1 MEKFFSISKTA
12 ETAGMTAETL
22 RYYDRIGLVTPSKTD
37 KNTGYRYYSQAEIVR
52 LNTIKALRSMDLSLS
67 EIRNILEYD
76 DLKKIAEALKQTE
89 AKADKKIAELR
100 DAKNKIRRARNFY
113 ESKLYGNA
121 FSDNIFL
128 KEFPR
133 RVILLSD
140 KLSAPTVDNLWNYH
154 RHFYGRLPQEIR
166 DEFAFD
172 DLAGIYECG
181 GTARMFAL
189 CNSFVQTDGIR
200 ILPQGKYLC
209 ADCTEENREEI
220 LRLLTTKAKHEYG
233 ASPRFSVQIIVLSG
247 ILQWNYQA
255 QVPVEK
261 I

>member
-1 MEKFFSISKTA
+1 
-12 ETAGMTAETL
+12 MTAETL

-121 FSDNIFL
+121 ERVSS
-128 KEFPR
+128 PR
-133 RVILLSD
+133 
-140 KLSAPTVDNLWNYH
+140 H
-154 RHFYGRLPQEIR
+154 
-166 DEFAFD
+166 
-172 DLAGIYECG
+172 
-181 GTARMFAL
+181 
-189 CNSFVQTDGIR
+189 SFVGQAERPHGR
-200 ILPQGKYLC
+200 QSVELSQAFLRPFAARNQG
-209 ADCTEENREEI
+209 
-220 LRLLTTKAKHEYG
+220 
-233 ASPRFSVQIIVLSG
+233 
-247 ILQWNYQA
+247 
-255 QVPVEK
+255 
-261 I
+261 

>member
-1 MEKFFSISKTA
+1 
-12 ETAGMTAETL
+12 MTAETL

-52 LNTIKALRSMDLSLS
+52 LNTIKALRSMDLTLS

-154 RHFYGRLPQEIR
+154 RHFYGRCRKKSGMNSRLTIWRGFTNAEARHGCLHCAIALSKR
-166 DEFAFD
+166 TESGYFRRGNTFAP
-172 DLAGIYECG
+172 
-181 GTARMFAL
+181 TAPRTTA
-189 CNSFVQTDGIR
+189 
-200 ILPQGKYLC
+200 KKHC
-209 ADCTEENREEI
+209 AC
-220 LRLLTTKAKHEYG
+220 
-233 ASPRFSVQIIVLSG
+233 
-247 ILQWNYQA
+247 
-255 QVPVEK
+255 
-261 I
+261 

>member
-52 LNTIKALRSMDLSLS
+52 LNTIKALRSMDLTLS

-113 ESKLYGNA
+113 ESKLWKRFFGQY
-121 FSDNIFL
+121 
-128 KEFPR
+128 FPE
-133 RVILLSD
+133 RVS
-140 KLSAPTVDNLWNYH
+140 SP
-154 RHFYGRLPQEIR
+154 RH
-166 DEFAFD
+166 
-172 DLAGIYECG
+172 
-181 GTARMFAL
+181 
-189 CNSFVQTDGIR
+189 SFVGQAERPHCRQSVELSQAFLRPFDAR
-200 ILPQGKYLC
+200 NQG
-209 ADCTEENREEI
+209 
-220 LRLLTTKAKHEYG
+220 
-233 ASPRFSVQIIVLSG
+233 RFLV
-247 ILQWNYQA
+247 
-255 QVPVEK
+255 
-261 I
+261 

>member
-52 LNTIKALRSMDLSLS
+52 LNTIKALRSMDLTLS

-113 ESKLYGNA
+113 ESK
-121 FSDNIFL
+121 
-128 KEFPR
+128 
-133 RVILLSD
+133 
-140 KLSAPTVDNLWNYH
+140 
-154 RHFYGRLPQEIR
+154 HFYGRLPQEIR

-209 ADCTEENREEI
+209 ADCTEDNREET
-220 LRLLTTKAKHEYG
+220 LRLLTTKAKDEYG

>member
-1 MEKFFSISKTA
+1 
-12 ETAGMTAETL
+12 MTAAITL
-22 RYYDRIGLVTPSKTD
+22 RDYDRIGLVTPSKTD
-37 KNTGYRYYSQAEIVR
+37 KNTGYRIITLRLEIVR
-52 LNTIKALRSMDLSLS
+52 LNTIKALRSMDLTLS

-154 RHFYGRLPQEIR
+154 RHFYGRLTQEIR
-166 DEFAFD
+166 GRF
-172 DLAGIYECG
+172 
-181 GTARMFAL
+181 
-189 CNSFVQTDGIR
+189 
-200 ILPQGKYLC
+200 
-209 ADCTEENREEI
+209 
-220 LRLLTTKAKHEYG
+220 LR
-233 ASPRFSVQIIVLSG
+233 S
-247 ILQWNYQA
+247 
-255 QVPVEK
+255 
-261 I
+261 